1 LFLPGGISYYLFL
14 TSSKPPSYAEPMT
27 TSTPALVIN
36 KANAPMVKA
45 SIERRDVRPKDVRV
59 KIAYSGICHSDVH
72 QARSEWGNDIFP
84 MVTGHEMVGHVV
96 EVGSDVKKFK
106 VGQTVGVGVFVDS
119 CRTCDACKADQ
130 ESYCEKG
137 PVPSYNGYAHD
148 GSVELGGY
156 SKEIVTDEHFV
167 LHIPDGVDLAETA
180 PLLCAG
186 ITVYSP
192 LKHWGAAKGKKVA
205 ILGMGGLGH
214 LAVKFAVA
222 MGAEVTV
229 LGHSLS
235 KKEDAISFGAI
246 DYRSTAEEQTFVDLA
261 KKFDFI
267 LNTTSADIPIDGL
280 LSMIKR
286 DGALVFVGLPEDN
299 QNFNVFSVT
308 SQRRSISGSQVGG
321 QVEIQEMLD
330 FAAKHKIGGTIELLD
345 ATDPVTI
352 DAAWNRVVDA
362 DVRYRFVIDA
372 STI

>member
-1 LFLPGGISYYLFL
+1 
-14 TSSKPPSYAEPMT
+14 M

-36 KANAPMVKA
+36 TANAPMVKA
-45 SIERRDVRPKDVRV
+45 NIERRPVGNKDVRLS
-59 KIAYSGICHSDVH
+59 IAYSGICHSDVH

-84 MVTGHEMVGHVV
+84 MVPGHEIVGHVL
-96 EVGSDVKKFK
+96 EVGPGVTKFK
-106 VGQTVGVGVFVDS
+106 VGDTVGVGVFVDS
-119 CRTCDACKADQ
+119 CRECDACKSNL

-137 PVPSYNGYAHD
+137 PVGSYNATSYNGD
-148 GSVELGGY
+148 VEYGGY

-167 LHIPDGVDLAETA
+167 LHIADGVDLAECA

-192 LKHWGAAKGKKVA
+192 LKHWKAGPGKKVA

-222 MGAEVTV
+222 LGAEVTV

-235 KKEDAISFGAI
+235 KKDDALSFGAV
-246 DYRSTAEEQTFVDLA
+246 DYRSTSDEQTFKDLA

-267 LNTTSADIPIDGL
+267 LNTTSADIPVDGL
-280 LSMIKR
+280 LSMIKL
-286 DGALVFVGLPEDN
+286 DGALVFVGLPVDS
-299 QNFNVFSVT
+299 QSFNVFSVT
-308 SQRRSISGSQVGG
+308 GQRRSISGSQVGG
-321 QVEIQEMLD
+321 QVEVQEMLD
-330 FAAKHKIGGTIELLD
+330 FAAKHKIGASIELLD
-345 ATDPVTI
+345 ATDPATI

-372 STI
+372 NTI

>member
-1 LFLPGGISYYLFL
+1 
-14 TSSKPPSYAEPMT
+14 M

-45 SIERRDVRPKDVRV
+45 NIERRPVGNKDVRLS
-59 KIAYSGICHSDVH
+59 IAYSGICHSDVH

-84 MVTGHEMVGHVV
+84 MVPGHEIVGHVI
-96 EVGSDVKKFK
+96 EVGPGVTKFK
-106 VGQTVGVGVFVDS
+106 VGDTVGVGVFVDS
-119 CRTCDACKADQ
+119 CRECDACKANL

-137 PVPSYNGYAHD
+137 PVGSYNATSYSGD
-148 GSVELGGY
+148 VEYGGY

-167 LHIPDGVDLAETA
+167 LHIADGVDLAECA

-192 LKHWGAAKGKKVA
+192 LKHWKAGPGKKVA

-222 MGAEVTV
+222 LGAEVTV

-235 KKEDAISFGAI
+235 KKDDALSFGAV
-246 DYRSTAEEQTFVDLA
+246 DYRSTSDEQTFKDLA

-267 LNTTSADIPIDGL
+267 LNTTSADIPVDGL
-280 LSMIKR
+280 LSMIKL
-286 DGALVFVGLPEDN
+286 DGALVFVGLPVDS
-299 QNFNVFSVT
+299 QSFNVFSVT
-308 SQRRSISGSQVGG
+308 GQRRSISGSQVGG
-321 QVEIQEMLD
+321 QVEVQEMLD
-330 FAAKHKIGGTIELLD
+330 FAAKHKIGASIELLD
-345 ATDPVTI
+345 ATDPATI

-372 STI
+372 NTI

>member
-1 LFLPGGISYYLFL
+1 
-14 TSSKPPSYAEPMT
+14 
-27 TSTPALVIN
+27 
-36 KANAPMVKA
+36 
-45 SIERRDVRPKDVRV
+45 VRV

-156 SKEIVTDEHFV
+156 SQEIVTDEHFV

-235 KKEDAISFGAI
+235 KKEDALAFGAI
-246 DYRSTAEEQTFVDLA
+246 DYRSTTDESTYTDL
-261 KKFDFI
+261 KGHFDFI
-267 LNTTSADIPIDGL
+267 LNTTSADIPIDDL
-280 LSMIKR
+280 IKLIGF
-286 DGALVFVGLPEDN
+286 DGALVFVGLPVERQSFD
-299 QNFNVFSVT
+299 VFGVT
-308 SQRRSISGSQVGG
+308 KQRRSISGSQVGG
-321 QVEIQEMLD
+321 QVEVQEMLN
-330 FAAKHKIGGTIELLD
+330 FAAKHKIGSNIELLD
-345 ATDPVTI
+345 ATDPATI

>member
-1 LFLPGGISYYLFL
+1 
-14 TSSKPPSYAEPMT
+14 M

-36 KANAPMVKA
+36 TANTPMVKA
-45 SIERRDVRPKDVRV
+45 NIERRPVGNKDVRLS
-59 KIAYSGICHSDVH
+59 IAYSGICHSDVH

-84 MVTGHEMVGHVV
+84 MVPGHEIVGHVL
-96 EVGSDVKKFK
+96 EVGPGVTKFK
-106 VGQTVGVGVFVDS
+106 VGDTVGVGVFVDS
-119 CRTCDACKADQ
+119 CRECDACKANL

-137 PVPSYNGYAHD
+137 PVGSYNATSYNGD
-148 GSVELGGY
+148 VEYGGY

-167 LHIPDGVDLAETA
+167 LHIADGVDLAECA

-192 LKHWGAAKGKKVA
+192 LKHWKAGPGKKVA

-222 MGAEVTV
+222 LGAEVTV

-235 KKEDAISFGAI
+235 KKDDALSFGAV
-246 DYRSTAEEQTFVDLA
+246 DYRSTSDEQTFKDLA

-267 LNTTSADIPIDGL
+267 LNTTSADIPVDGL
-280 LSMIKR
+280 LSMIKL
-286 DGALVFVGLPEDN
+286 DGALVFVGLPVDS
-299 QNFNVFSVT
+299 QSFNVFSVT
-308 SQRRSISGSQVGG
+308 GQRRSISGSQVGG
-321 QVEIQEMLD
+321 QVEVQEMLD
-330 FAAKHKIGGTIELLD
+330 FAAKHKIGASIELLD
-345 ATDPVTI
+345 ATDAATI

-372 STI
+372 NTI

>member
-1 LFLPGGISYYLFL
+1 
-14 TSSKPPSYAEPMT
+14 M

-36 KANAPMVKA
+36 TANAPMVKA
-45 SIERRDVRPKDVRV
+45 NIKRRPVGTKDVRLS
-59 KIAYSGICHSDVH
+59 IAYSGICHSDVH

-84 MVTGHEMVGHVV
+84 MVPGHEIVGHVL
-96 EVGSDVKKFK
+96 EVGPGVTKFK
-106 VGQTVGVGVFVDS
+106 VGDTVGVGVFVDS
-119 CRTCDACKADQ
+119 CRECDACKSNL

-137 PVPSYNGYAHD
+137 PVGSYNATSYNGD
-148 GSVELGGY
+148 VEYGGY

-167 LHIPDGVDLAETA
+167 LHIADGVDLAECA

-192 LKHWGAAKGKKVA
+192 LKHWKAGSGKKVA

-222 MGAEVTV
+222 LGAEVTV

-235 KKEDAISFGAI
+235 KKDDALSFGAV
-246 DYRSTAEEQTFVDLA
+246 DYRSTSDEQTFKDLA

-267 LNTTSADIPIDGL
+267 LNTTSADIPVDGL
-280 LSMIKR
+280 LSMIKL
-286 DGALVFVGLPEDN
+286 DGALVFVGLPVDS
-299 QNFNVFSVT
+299 QSFNVFSVT
-308 SQRRSISGSQVGG
+308 GQRRSISGSQVGG
-321 QVEIQEMLD
+321 QVEVQEMLD
-330 FAAKHKIGGTIELLD
+330 FAAKHKIGASIELLD
-345 ATDPVTI
+345 ATDPATI

-372 STI
+372 NTI

>member
-1 LFLPGGISYYLFL
+1 
-14 TSSKPPSYAEPMT
+14 M

-36 KANAPMVKA
+36 QANAPMVK
-45 SIERRDVRPKDVRV
+45 SDIERRPVGKKDVRLS
-59 KIAYSGICHSDVH
+59 IAYSGICHSDVH
-72 QARSEWGNDIFP
+72 QARSEWGNDVFP
-84 MVTGHEMVGHVV
+84 MVPGHEIVGHVI
-96 EVGSDVKKFK
+96 EVGSDVTKFK
-106 VGQTVGVGVFVDS
+106 VGQAVGVGVFVDS
-119 CRTCDACKADQ
+119 CHECDACKANL

-137 PVPSYNGYAHD
+137 PVASYNDYSYNGE
-148 GSVELGGY
+148 VEYGGY

-167 LHIPDGVDLAETA
+167 LSIADGVDLAECA

-192 LKHWGAAKGKKVA
+192 LKHWNAGPGMKVA

-222 MGAEVTV
+222 LGAEVTV

-235 KKEDAISFGAI
+235 KKDDALSFGAV
-246 DYRSTAEEQTFVDLA
+246 DYRSTSDEQTFKDLA

-267 LNTTSADIPIDGL
+267 LNTTSADIPVDGL
-280 LSMIKR
+280 LSMIKL

-299 QNFNVFSVT
+299 QTFNVFSVT

-321 QVEIQEMLD
+321 QVEVQEMLD
-330 FAAKHKIGGTIELLD
+330 FAAQHKIGASIELLD
-345 ATDPVTI
+345 ATDPATI

>member
-1 LFLPGGISYYLFL
+1 
-14 TSSKPPSYAEPMT
+14 M

-36 KANAPMVKA
+36 TANAPMVKA
-45 SIERRDVRPKDVRV
+45 NIERRPVGNKDVRLS
-59 KIAYSGICHSDVH
+59 IAYSGICHSDVH

-84 MVTGHEMVGHVV
+84 MVPGHEIVGHVL
-96 EVGSDVKKFK
+96 EVGAGVTKFK
-106 VGQTVGVGVFVDS
+106 VGDTVGVGVFVDS
-119 CRTCDACKADQ
+119 CRECDACKSNL

-137 PVPSYNGYAHD
+137 PVGSYNATSYNGE
-148 GSVELGGY
+148 VEYGGY

-167 LHIPDGVDLAETA
+167 LHIADGVDLAECA

-192 LKHWGAAKGKKVA
+192 LKHWKAGPGKKVA

-222 MGAEVTV
+222 LGAEVTV

-235 KKEDAISFGAI
+235 KKDDALSFGAV
-246 DYRSTAEEQTFVDLA
+246 DYRSTSDEQTFKDLA

-267 LNTTSADIPIDGL
+267 LNTTSADIPVDGL
-280 LSMIKR
+280 LSMIKL
-286 DGALVFVGLPEDN
+286 DGALVFVGLPVDS
-299 QNFNVFSVT
+299 QSFNVFSVT
-308 SQRRSISGSQVGG
+308 GQRRSISGSQVGG
-321 QVEIQEMLD
+321 QVEVQEMLD
-330 FAAKHKIGGTIELLD
+330 FAAKHKIGASIELLD
-345 ATDPVTI
+345 ATDPATI

-372 STI
+372 DTI

>member
-1 LFLPGGISYYLFL
+1 
-14 TSSKPPSYAEPMT
+14 M

-36 KANAPMVKA
+36 TANAPMVKA
-45 SIERRDVRPKDVRV
+45 NIDRRPVGNKDVRLS
-59 KIAYSGICHSDVH
+59 IAYSGICHSDVH

-84 MVTGHEMVGHVV
+84 MVPGHEIVGHVL
-96 EVGSDVKKFK
+96 EVGAGVTKFK
-106 VGQTVGVGVFVDS
+106 VGDTVGVGVFVDS
-119 CRTCDACKADQ
+119 CRECDACKSNL

-137 PVPSYNGYAHD
+137 PVGSYNATSYNGD
-148 GSVELGGY
+148 VEYGGY

-167 LHIPDGVDLAETA
+167 LHIADGVDLAECA

-192 LKHWGAAKGKKVA
+192 LKHWKAGPGKKVA

-222 MGAEVTV
+222 LGAEVTV

-235 KKEDAISFGAI
+235 KKEDALSFGAV
-246 DYRSTAEEQTFVDLA
+246 DYRSTSDEQTFRDLA

-267 LNTTSADIPIDGL
+267 LNTTSADIPVDGL
-280 LSMIKR
+280 LSMIKL
-286 DGALVFVGLPEDN
+286 DGALVFVGLPVDS
-299 QNFNVFSVT
+299 QSFNVFSVT
-308 SQRRSISGSQVGG
+308 GQRRSISGSQVGG
-321 QVEIQEMLD
+321 QVEVQEMLD
-330 FAAKHKIGGTIELLD
+330 FAAKHKIGASIELLD
-345 ATDPVTI
+345 ATDPATI

-372 STI
+372 NTI

>member
-1 LFLPGGISYYLFL
+1 
-14 TSSKPPSYAEPMT
+14 M

-36 KANAPMVKA
+36 TANAPMVKA
-45 SIERRDVRPKDVRV
+45 NIERRPVGNKDVRLS
-59 KIAYSGICHSDVH
+59 IAYSGICHSDVH

-84 MVTGHEMVGHVV
+84 MVPGHEIVGHVL
-96 EVGSDVKKFK
+96 EVGAGVTKFK
-106 VGQTVGVGVFVDS
+106 VGDTVGVGVFVDS
-119 CRTCDACKADQ
+119 CRECDACKSNL

-137 PVPSYNGYAHD
+137 PVGSYNATSYNGD
-148 GSVELGGY
+148 VEYGGY

-167 LHIPDGVDLAETA
+167 LHIADGVDLAECA

-192 LKHWGAAKGKKVA
+192 LKHWKAGPGKKVA

-222 MGAEVTV
+222 LGAEVTV

-235 KKEDAISFGAI
+235 KKDDALSFGAV
-246 DYRSTAEEQTFVDLA
+246 DYRSTSDEQTFKDLA

-267 LNTTSADIPIDGL
+267 LNTTSADIPVDGL
-280 LSMIKR
+280 LSMIKL
-286 DGALVFVGLPEDN
+286 DGALVFVGLPVDS
-299 QNFNVFSVT
+299 QSFNVFSVT
-308 SQRRSISGSQVGG
+308 GQRRSISGSQVGG
-321 QVEIQEMLD
+321 QVEVQEMLD
-330 FAAKHKIGGTIELLD
+330 FAAKHKIGASIELLD
-345 ATDPVTI
+345 ATDPATI

-372 STI
+372 DTI

>member
-1 LFLPGGISYYLFL
+1 
-14 TSSKPPSYAEPMT
+14 M

-36 KANAPMVKA
+36 TANAPMVKA
-45 SIERRDVRPKDVRV
+45 NIERRPVGNKDVRLS
-59 KIAYSGICHSDVH
+59 IAYSGICHSDVH

-84 MVTGHEMVGHVV
+84 MVPGHEIVGHVL
-96 EVGSDVKKFK
+96 EVGPGVTKFK
-106 VGQTVGVGVFVDS
+106 VGDTVGVGVFVDS
-119 CRTCDACKADQ
+119 CRECDACKANL

-137 PVPSYNGYAHD
+137 PVGSYNATSYNGD
-148 GSVELGGY
+148 VEYGGY

-167 LHIPDGVDLAETA
+167 LHIADGVDLAECA

-192 LKHWGAAKGKKVA
+192 LKHWKAGPGKKVA

-222 MGAEVTV
+222 LGAEVTV

-235 KKEDAISFGAI
+235 KKDDALSFGAV
-246 DYRSTAEEQTFVDLA
+246 DYRSTSDEQTFKDLA

-267 LNTTSADIPIDGL
+267 LNTTSADIPVDGL
-280 LSMIKR
+280 LSMIKL
-286 DGALVFVGLPEDN
+286 DGALVFVGLPVDS
-299 QNFNVFSVT
+299 QSFNVFSVT
-308 SQRRSISGSQVGG
+308 GQRRSISGSQVGG
-321 QVEIQEMLD
+321 QVEVQEMLN
-330 FAAKHKIGGTIELLD
+330 FAAKHKIGASIELLD
-345 ATDPVTI
+345 ATDAATI

-372 STI
+372 NTI

>member
-1 LFLPGGISYYLFL
+1 
-14 TSSKPPSYAEPMT
+14 M

-36 KANAPMVKA
+36 TANTPMVKA
-45 SIERRDVRPKDVRV
+45 NIERRPVGNKDVRLS
-59 KIAYSGICHSDVH
+59 IAYSGICHSDVH

-84 MVTGHEMVGHVV
+84 MVPGHEIVGHVL
-96 EVGSDVKKFK
+96 EVGPGVTKFK
-106 VGQTVGVGVFVDS
+106 VGDTVGVGVFVDS
-119 CRTCDACKADQ
+119 CRECDACKANL

-137 PVPSYNGYAHD
+137 PVGSYNATSYNGD
-148 GSVELGGY
+148 VEYGGY

-167 LHIPDGVDLAETA
+167 LHIADGVDLAECA

-192 LKHWGAAKGKKVA
+192 LKHWKAGPGKKVA

-222 MGAEVTV
+222 LGAEVTV

-235 KKEDAISFGAI
+235 KKDDALSFGAV
-246 DYRSTAEEQTFVDLA
+246 DYRSTSDEQTFKDLA

-267 LNTTSADIPIDGL
+267 LNTTSADIPVDGL
-280 LSMIKR
+280 LSMIKL
-286 DGALVFVGLPEDN
+286 DGALVFVGLPVDS
-299 QNFNVFSVT
+299 QSFNVFSVT
-308 SQRRSISGSQVGG
+308 GQRRSISGSQVGG
-321 QVEIQEMLD
+321 QVEVQEMLN
-330 FAAKHKIGGTIELLD
+330 FAAKHKIGASIELLD
-345 ATDPVTI
+345 ATDAATI

-372 STI
+372 NTI

>member
-1 LFLPGGISYYLFL
+1 
-14 TSSKPPSYAEPMT
+14 M

-36 KANAPMVKA
+36 TANAPMVKA
-45 SIERRDVRPKDVRV
+45 NIERRPVGNKDVRLS
-59 KIAYSGICHSDVH
+59 IAYSGICHSDVH

-84 MVTGHEMVGHVV
+84 MVPGHEIVGHVL
-96 EVGSDVKKFK
+96 EVGPGVTKFK
-106 VGQTVGVGVFVDS
+106 VGDTVGVGVFVDS
-119 CRTCDACKADQ
+119 CRECDACKSNL

-137 PVPSYNGYAHD
+137 PVGSYNATSYNGD
-148 GSVELGGY
+148 VEYGGY

-167 LHIPDGVDLAETA
+167 LHIADGVDLAECA

-192 LKHWGAAKGKKVA
+192 LKHWKAGPGKKVA

-222 MGAEVTV
+222 LGAEVTV

-235 KKEDAISFGAI
+235 KKDDALSFGAV
-246 DYRSTAEEQTFVDLA
+246 DYRSTSEEQTFQDLA

-267 LNTTSADIPIDGL
+267 LNTTSADIPVDGL
-280 LSMIKR
+280 LSMIKL
-286 DGALVFVGLPEDN
+286 DGALVFVGLPVDS
-299 QNFNVFSVT
+299 QSFNVFSVT
-308 SQRRSISGSQVGG
+308 GQRRSISGSQVGG
-321 QVEIQEMLD
+321 QVEVQEMLD
-330 FAAKHKIGGTIELLD
+330 FAAKHKIGASIELLD
-345 ATDPVTI
+345 ATDPATI

-372 STI
+372 NTI